1 MLGFFFSKMSKIK
14 NNILGIKKK
23 LLDQS
28 HGVNRVD
35 LMAVSKSQSIENICE
50 AYNAGQRIF
59 GENYLQ
65 EAIKKIQ
72 KINYQDIEWHFIG
85 PIQSN
90 KCKLIAEN
98 FSWVQ
103 SIDRIKIASRINDHR
118 TLMPPMNICIQ
129 VNISNEESKGGVN
142 LNDLESFIS
151 EMKSFDNLK
160 LRGIM
165 SIPSN
170 TLSLEKLSNEF
181 IMLNKLYEKIRIS
194 HPSIDTLSLG
204 MSNDYLMAIKYGANL
219 VRIGS
224 GIFGSRK

>member
-1 MLGFFFSKMSKIK
+1 MSKIK
-14 NNILGIKKK
+14 KNILNIKNQLLNKSNNIDEIK
-23 LLDQS
+23 
-28 HGVNRVD
+28 
-35 LMAVSKSQSIENICE
+35 LMAVSKSQSVDNICE

-72 KINYQDIEWHFIG
+72 TINQQDIEWHFIG

-103 SIDRIKIASRINDHR
+103 SIDRIKIAARINEHR
-118 TLMPPMNICIQ
+118 NAMPPINICIQ
-129 VNISNEESKGGVN
+129 VNISDEVSKSGVHPD
-142 LNDLESFIS
+142 DLKLFID
-151 EMKSFDNLK
+151 EIKAFNNLK
-160 LRGIM
+160 LRGLM

-170 TLSLEKLSNEF
+170 TLSTEKLAEEF
-181 IMLNKLYEKIRIS
+181 IMLDKLYKEIKIS
-194 HPSIDTLSLG
+194 HPSVDTLSMG
-204 MSNDYLMAIKYGANL
+204 MSNDYLLAVKYGSNL

-224 GIFGSRK
+224 GIFGLRK

>member
-1 MLGFFFSKMSKIK
+1 
-14 NNILGIKKK
+14 
-23 LLDQS
+23 
-28 HGVNRVD
+28 
-35 LMAVSKSQSIENICE
+35 
-50 AYNAGQRIF
+50 
-59 GENYLQ
+59 
-65 EAIKKIQ
+65 
-72 KINYQDIEWHFIG
+72 
-85 PIQSN
+85 
-90 KCKLIAEN
+90 
-98 FSWVQ
+98 
-103 SIDRIKIASRINDHR
+103 
-118 TLMPPMNICIQ
+118 
-129 VNISNEESKGGVN
+129 
-142 LNDLESFIS
+142 
-151 EMKSFDNLK
+151 MKSFDNLK

>member
-14 NNILGIKKK
+14 KNILTIKDQ
-23 LLDQS
+23 LINESNNLDEIK
-28 HGVNRVD
+28 
-35 LMAVSKSQSIENICE
+35 LMAVSKSQSVDNIYE

-65 EAIKKIQ
+65 EAIKKI
-72 KINYQDIEWHFIG
+72 KTINQQDIEWHFIG

-103 SIDRIKIASRINDHR
+103 SIDRIKIAARINEHR
-118 TLMPPMNICIQ
+118 NAMAPMNICIQ
-129 VNISNEESKGGVN
+129 VNISDEVSKSGIHPD
-142 LNDLESFIS
+142 DLKLFLD
-151 EMKSFDNLK
+151 EMKAFNNLK

-170 TLSLEKLSNEF
+170 TLSTEKLAEEF
-181 IMLNKLYEKIRIS
+181 IMLDKLYKEIKIS
-194 HPSIDTLSLG
+194 HPSVDTLSMG
-204 MSNDYLMAIKYGANL
+204 MSNDYLLAVKYGSNL

-224 GIFGSRK
+224 GIFGLRK

>member
-14 NNILGIKKK
+14 KNILTIKDQ
-23 LLDQS
+23 LINESNNLDEIK
-28 HGVNRVD
+28 
-35 LMAVSKSQSIENICE
+35 LMAVSKSQSIDNIYE
-50 AYNAGQRIF
+50 AYNAGQKIF

-72 KINYQDIEWHFIG
+72 TINQQDIEWHFIG

-103 SIDRIKIASRINDHR
+103 SIDRIKIAARINEHR
-118 TLMPPMNICIQ
+118 NAMPPINICIQ
-129 VNISNEESKGGVN
+129 VNISDEITKGGIHP
-142 LNDLESFIS
+142 NDLKLFID
-151 EMKSFDNLK
+151 EMKAFNNLK
-160 LRGIM
+160 IRGIM

-170 TLSLEKLSNEF
+170 TLSTEKLAEEF
-181 IMLNKLYEKIRIS
+181 IMLDKLYKEIKIS
-194 HPSIDTLSLG
+194 HPIIDTLSMG
-204 MSNDYLMAIKYGANL
+204 MSNDYLLAVKYGSNL

-224 GIFGSRK
+224 GIFGLRK

>member
-1 MLGFFFSKMSKIK
+1 MSKIK
-14 NNILGIKKK
+14 KNILTIKNQ
-23 LLDQS
+23 LANESNNLDEIK
-28 HGVNRVD
+28 
-35 LMAVSKSQSIENICE
+35 LMAVSKSQSIDNIYE

-72 KINYQDIEWHFIG
+72 TINHQDIEWHFIG

-103 SIDRIKIASRINDHR
+103 SIDRIKIAARINEHR
-118 TLMPPMNICIQ
+118 NAMPPINICIQ
-129 VNISNEESKGGVN
+129 VNISDEVSKSGVHPD
-142 LNDLESFIS
+142 DLKLFID
-151 EMKSFDNLK
+151 EIKAFNNLK
-160 LRGIM
+160 LRGLM

-170 TLSLEKLSNEF
+170 TLSTEKLAEEF
-181 IMLNKLYEKIRIS
+181 IMLDKLYKEIKIT
-194 HPSIDTLSLG
+194 HPNVDTLSMG
-204 MSNDYLMAIKYGANL
+204 MSNDYLLAVKYGSNL

-224 GIFGSRK
+224 GIFGLRK